1 MNNIGI
7 ACGEED
13 RKNMENNSNTALLV
27 IDAQELITSDKL
39 YAFDKYIA
47 NVRTL
52 IAEARKNGV
61 EVIYVRHDDGEGK
74 PLSKGNEGFDIYSGF
89 APETGERIFDKFVN
103 SLFRES
109 GLLEYLL
116 KKGVKRLI
124 VTGLQT
130 DYCIDATVKCG
141 FEHGFEMIVPEYCNS
156 TFYNDFMTAEQ
167 TYRYYNEFMWKN
179 RYARCVDMEE
189 ALDMICDNKD
199 EPRSG
204 RFNETHIRK
213 AAEEDASRIAEI
225 LVFAKRMKYRSIF
238 NDDAYSFG
246 ELQVLPVAKKYIENG
261 FLNNMFLYDD
271 GIVKGLIR
279 IEKEEIIELYV
290 DHFFQG
296 EGIGSELIEYA
307 KENYS
312 VNYLWTIEKN
322 IDAVRFYEAH
332 GFHLTDTRK
341 LEEGTTEYI
350 VMMRR

>member
-1 MNNIGI
+1 MM
-7 ACGEED
+7 
-13 RKNMENNSNTALLV
+13 KTALLV
-27 IDAQELITSDKL
+27 IDAQELITTEKL
-39 YAFDKYIA
+39 YAFDSFIA
-47 NVRTL
+47 NVRTI

-61 EVIYVRHDDGEGK
+61 EVIYVRHDDGEGQ
-74 PLSKGNEGFDIYSGF
+74 PLSKGNAGFDVYSGF
-89 APETGERIFDKFVN
+89 APETGERIFDKYVN
-103 SLFRES
+103 SPFRDS
-109 GLLEYLL
+109 GLLDYLQ
-116 KKGVKRLI
+116 KKAVKRLI

-156 TFYNDFMTAEQ
+156 TFDNDYMTSEQ

-179 RYARCVDMEE
+179 RYARCVDMAE
-189 ALDMICDNKD
+189 ALDMIHNSNDMPKFSN
-199 EPRSG
+199 G
-204 RFNETHIRK
+204 NETHIRR
-213 AAEEDASRIAEI
+213 ATQEDISRIAEI

-246 ELQVLPVAKKYIENG
+246 KLQVLSVAKNYIENG

-271 GIVKGLIR
+271 GIIKGLIR

-296 EGIGSELIEYA
+296 QGVGSELIEYA

-332 GFHLTDTRK
+332 GFHLTETRK
-341 LEEGTTEYI
+341 FEEGTTEYI

>member
-1 MNNIGI
+1 MT
-7 ACGEED
+7 
-13 RKNMENNSNTALLV
+13 KTALLV
-27 IDAQELITSDKL
+27 IDAQELITNDRL
-39 YAFDKYIA
+39 YAFDRFTA

-52 IAEARKNGV
+52 IAEARKYGV

-74 PLSKGNEGFDIYSGF
+74 PLSKGNAGFDVYSGF
-89 APETGERIFDKFVN
+89 APEAGERIFDKFVN
-103 SLFRES
+103 SPFRDS
-109 GLLEYLL
+109 GLLDYLQ
-116 KKGVKRLI
+116 KKAVKRLI

-156 TFYNDFMTAEQ
+156 TFDNDFMTSEQ
-167 TYRYYNEFMWKN
+167 IYRYYNEFMWKN
-179 RYARCVDMEE
+179 RYAKCVDMAE
-189 ALDMICDNKD
+189 ALELIHNNNDIPKFI
-199 EPRSG
+199 RA
-204 RFNETHIRK
+204 NENHIRR
-213 AAEEDASRIAEI
+213 ATEEDASRIAEI

-246 ELQVLPVAKKYIENG
+246 ELQVIPVAKKYIENG

-271 GIVKGLIR
+271 GIIKGIIR
-279 IEKEEIIELYV
+279 IDKEEIIELYV

-296 EGIGSELIEYA
+296 QGIGSELIEFA
-307 KENYS
+307 KENFS

-322 IDAVRFYEAH
+322 TDAVRFYEAH

>member
-1 MNNIGI
+1 
-7 ACGEED
+7 
-13 RKNMENNSNTALLV
+13 MENISKTALLV
-27 IDAQELITSDKL
+27 IDAQELITSDRL
-39 YAFDKYIA
+39 YAFDKYTA

-89 APETGERIFDKFVN
+89 APEAGERIFDKFVN
-103 SLFRES
+103 SPFRDS
-109 GLLEYLL
+109 GLLEYLRR
-116 KKGVKRLI
+116 KGTQRLI
-124 VTGLQT
+124 VAGLQT

-141 FEHGFEMIVPEYCNS
+141 FEHGFEMIVPEYCNT
-156 TFYNDFMTAEQ
+156 TFDNEFMTAEQ
-167 TYRYYNEFMWKN
+167 TYRYNNSFMWKN
-179 RYARCVDMEE
+179 RYARCADMSE
-189 ALDMICDNKD
+189 ALDMIRAHED
-199 EPRSG
+199 EPETR
-204 RFNETHIRK
+204 RVNETHIRK

-246 ELQVLPVAKKYIENG
+246 ELQVISVAEKYIENG
-261 FLNNMFLYDD
+261 FLNNMFLHDD

-296 EGIGSELIEYA
+296 QGVGSELIEYA
-307 KENYS
+307 KEKYS
-312 VNYLWTIEKN
+312 VNSLWTIEKN
-322 IDAVRFYEAH
+322 VDAVRFYEAH

-341 LEEGTTEYI
+341 FEEGTTEYI

>member
-1 MNNIGI
+1 MT
-7 ACGEED
+7 
-13 RKNMENNSNTALLV
+13 KTALLV
-27 IDAQELITSDKL
+27 IDAQELITNDRL
-39 YAFDKYIA
+39 YAFDRFTA

-52 IAEARKNGV
+52 IAEARKYGV

-74 PLSKGNEGFDIYSGF
+74 PLSKGNAGFDVYSGF
-89 APETGERIFDKFVN
+89 APEAGERIFDKFVN
-103 SLFRES
+103 SPFRDS
-109 GLLEYLL
+109 GLLDYLQ
-116 KKGVKRLI
+116 KKAVKMLI

-156 TFYNDFMTAEQ
+156 TFDNDFMTSEQ
-167 TYRYYNEFMWKN
+167 IYRYYNEFMWKN
-179 RYARCVDMEE
+179 RYAKCVDMAE
-189 ALDMICDNKD
+189 ALELIHNNNDIPKYIRAD
-199 EPRSG
+199 E
-204 RFNETHIRK
+204 NHIRR
-213 AAEEDASRIAEI
+213 ATEEDASRIAEI

-246 ELQVLPVAKKYIENG
+246 ELQVIPVAKKYIENG
-261 FLNNMFLYDD
+261 FLDNMFLYDD
-271 GIVKGLIR
+271 GIIKGLIR

-296 EGIGSELIEYA
+296 QGIGSELIEYA
-307 KENYS
+307 KENFS

-322 IDAVRFYEAH
+322 TDAVRFYEAH

>member
-1 MNNIGI
+1 MT
-7 ACGEED
+7 
-13 RKNMENNSNTALLV
+13 KTALLV
-27 IDAQELITSDKL
+27 IDAQELIVNERL
-39 YAFDKYIA
+39 HAFSRFTG

-61 EVIYVRHDDGEGK
+61 EVIYVRHDDRAGK
-74 PLSKGNEGFDIYSGF
+74 PLSKGSDGYDVAREF
-89 APETGERIFDKFVN
+89 APQAGERVFDKTVN
-103 SLFRES
+103 SPFRDS
-109 GLLEYLL
+109 GLLEYLQ

-141 FEHGFEMIVPEYCNS
+141 SEHGFEMIVPEYCNS
-156 TFYNDFMTAEQ
+156 TFDNDFMTSEQ
-167 TYRYYNEFMWKN
+167 TYRYYNQFMWKN
-179 RYARCVDMEE
+179 RYAKCVDMAE
-189 ALDMICDNKD
+189 ALEMIRYQKDKLKFNKV
-199 EPRSG
+199 
-204 RFNETHIRK
+204 NKTHIRR

-271 GIVKGLIR
+271 GIIKGLIR

-296 EGIGSELIEYA
+296 QGVGSELIEYA

-312 VNYLWTIEKN
+312 VNFLWTIEKN
-322 IDAVRFYEAH
+322 IDAVHFYEAH
-332 GFHLTDTRK
+332 GFHLTDTKK
-341 LEEGTTEYI
+341 LEEGTTEHI